1 MEENPRSEPGEKA
14 VTTRRR
20 FLKVAIAVLA
30 SLNALILGIP
40 FVKTLISSALRRKA
54 DWSKVAEINSLPEGQ
69 PVELKFATTAEDAY
83 QRANILYSVWVVKR
97 SAEELVVF
105 SPICPHLGCHY
116 LWNAKIE
123 RFACP
128 CHASVYSIDGK
139 VLYGPAPRPLD
150 TLPYKIE
157 NGVLFVRYERFEVGV
172 PQKIQV

>member
-1 MEENPRSEPGEKA
+1 MEENLRSEPAEKA
-14 VTTRRR
+14 VTTRRK

-40 FVKTLISSALRRKA
+40 FVKTLISSALRKKT
-54 DWSKVAEINSLPEGQ
+54 DWSKVTEIGSLPEGQ
-69 PVELKFATTAEDAY
+69 PVEIKFGAMTEDAY
-83 QRANILYSVWVVKR
+83 QLSNVLYSVWVVKQ
-97 SAEELVVF
+97 AADKVTVF

-116 LWNAKIE
+116 LWVAKDGKFE
-123 RFACP
+123 CP

-157 NGVLFVRYERFEVGV
+157 NGQLFVRYERFQVGI
-172 PQKIQV
+172 PQKVEV